1 MVTFRRR
8 VGQLDPP
15 RQVRDG
21 KKKNKMEKE
30 SRGKSCSCSAQTQCH
45 RYHPGQ
51 TLLAHLAPPCI
62 SEAPSAAVMCQLAVT
77 PCTSSHIRG
86 FFAITRAPSPS
97 PPGVG
102 LGRRQRGGEALGWGS
117 RSPAAHAFL
126 YGNNTLPLTWFLA
139 GQCSR
144 GTTSTMLLLAPP
156 TRATR
161 RGSMV
166 IFVRS
171 YWRGEEAAC
180 LLSLGNRWHRRLC
193 LRLPRRLCRRRA
205 GWHHPIAGKPSMPR
219 SCHYGAFRYFAR
231 GVTVS
236 SGGVVHGRPVR
247 TTGSPSGEPRG
258 ESGIDL
264 AGSRRPE

>member
-1 MVTFRRR
+1 MGKRKTRWKRKQRKILFLQRPNSMPQIPSRPNFTRPSGTPMHFR
-8 VGQLDPP
+8 G
-15 RQVRDG
+15 
-21 KKKNKMEKE
+21 
-30 SRGKSCSCSAQTQCH
+30 
-45 RYHPGQ
+45 
-51 TLLAHLAPPCI
+51 
-62 SEAPSAAVMCQLAVT
+62 PSAAVMRQLAVT